1 MKVDATPME
10 GLAGRLDEIAWGLL
24 VFFVGI
30 EFLPSGGPKAVLVAV
45 AGVLF
50 LGLNAFRASHHLA
63 LGWFSTILGAV
74 SLVAAT
80 GYFVRIAVPAD
91 ALFVM
96 GLGLA
101 MVLGQLR
108 VVGRTVATG

>member
-1 MKVDATPME
+1 MKVDGTPSG

-24 VFFVGI
+24 VFLVGI
-30 EFLPSGGPKAVLVAV
+30 EFLPSGGSKAALVAV

-50 LGLNAFRASHHLA
+50 LGLNAIRASHHLA
-63 LGWFSTILGAV
+63 LGWFTTILGAV
-74 SLVAAT
+74 TLTAAA
-80 GYFVRIAVPAD
+80 GYFARVAVPAD

-108 VVGRTVATG
+108 TLGRPVATG